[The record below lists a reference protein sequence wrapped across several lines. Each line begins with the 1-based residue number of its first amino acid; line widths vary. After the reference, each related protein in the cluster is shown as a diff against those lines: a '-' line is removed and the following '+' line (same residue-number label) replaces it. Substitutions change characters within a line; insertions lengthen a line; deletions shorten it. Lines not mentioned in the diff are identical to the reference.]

1 MPLASRRIHPLIVN
15 PAILISNTRASWL
28 ERDELNEIVR
38 SGCAVWLQAT
48 TVDTDRGKITAK
60 RAKMRAVY
68 NPSLRGESASMKP
81 ASPEHGAVSSSRYAR
96 LLDGFATGNRTA
108 IELFKSRKTVKVRN
122 GVPHALTM
130 QTMERSILYF
140 PNEGRVTRY
149 GKATSDKVILV
160 RKTEDGW
167 EVRDRS
173 VSRDV
178 IWTLVTEAE
187 AQEALR
193 KGARLIESTF

>member
-1 MPLASRRIHPLIVN
+1 
-15 PAILISNTRASWL
+15 
-28 ERDELNEIVR
+28 
-38 SGCAVWLQAT
+38 
-48 TVDTDRGKITAK
+48 
-60 RAKMRAVY
+60 
-68 NPSLRGESASMKP
+68 
-81 ASPEHGAVSSSRYAR
+81 
-96 LLDGFATGNRTA
+96 
-108 IELFKSRKTVKVRN
+108 
-122 GVPHALTM
+122 M